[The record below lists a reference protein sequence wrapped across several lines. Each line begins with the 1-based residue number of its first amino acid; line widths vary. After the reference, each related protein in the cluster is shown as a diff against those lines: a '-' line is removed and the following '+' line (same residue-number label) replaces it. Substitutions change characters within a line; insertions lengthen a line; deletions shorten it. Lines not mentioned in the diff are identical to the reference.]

1 MDRMTIVFPINRGPS
16 VIAKR
21 SLFPGLHVVAE
32 NTNRLELF
40 SCPICFTYKA
50 YENIEILK
58 GLRGRIAIYGG
69 GGTIPMRAA
78 VIPWHVFVEALK
90 NQRPEGSELWLRRW
104 RFEDSG
110 VWVGARIGASEM
122 AERADRESDR
132 ENFPENPCLSKF
144 QLTAVGCK
152 AHVHSPKAARKMA
165 VTRQRMPVQPV
176 NLRRSTEQVS

>member
-110 VWVGARIGASEM
+110 VWVDARTGADGVLEM
-122 AERADRESDR
+122 AECASDR
-132 ENFPENPCLSKF
+132 GNFAESLSLSKI
-144 QLTAVGCK
+144 QLTAVNRET
-152 AHVHSPKAARKMA
+152 HLHSLKVARKTA
-165 VTRQRMPVQPV
+165 VTRQEMPAQP
-176 NLRRSTEQVS
+176 